1 MTQVS
6 PCWLR
11 YPGNGDLYVSGLTS
25 TIAVISTS
33 TNKVVDTISL
43 SSGLWD
49 IAVNAKNKDTYVT
62 NIDGSIS
69 IINVQN
75 TIVKTISGF
84 AALRGIKYDPANGDI
99 YVMDYGGNSVLVLNS
114 ANSVISTTSLGSYS
128 PWETAFN
135 PGESRHL
142 CS

>member
-11 YPGNGDLYVSGLTS
+11 YPANENIYVSGLTS

-84 AALRGIKYDPANGDI
+84 AALRRMI
-99 YVMDYGGNSVLVLNS
+99 
-114 ANSVISTTSLGSYS
+114 
-128 PWETAFN
+128 
-135 PGESRHL
+135 
-142 CS
+142 